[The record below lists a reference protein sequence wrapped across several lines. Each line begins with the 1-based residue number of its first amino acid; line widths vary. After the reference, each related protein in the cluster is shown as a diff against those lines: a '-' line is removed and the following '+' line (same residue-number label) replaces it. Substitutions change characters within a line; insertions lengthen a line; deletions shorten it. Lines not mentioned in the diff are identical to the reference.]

1 MTTNMKDLFKAIEQ
15 LKKYVGDYTYK
26 TVYDYGAE
34 TFDEE
39 LQHPIKREVQAPTP
53 ENLSD
58 EEWNNL
64 MGNIGV
70 SN

>member
-15 LKKYVGDYTYK
+15 LKKYVGDYTYR
-26 TVYDYGAE
+26 TVYDYVVE
-34 TFDEE
+34 TLDEE
-39 LQHPIKREVQAPTP
+39 LQHPITRKVQASPP

-64 MGNIGV
+64 MSNIGAK
-70 SN
+70 N

>member
-39 LQHPIKREVQAPTP
+39 LQHPIKREV
-53 ENLSD
+53 
-58 EEWNNL
+58 
-64 MGNIGV
+64 
-70 SN
+70 